1 MFKNIKPWKPERER
15 EREMFYN
22 TKNTGLPLGAFGNI

>member
-1 MFKNIKPWKPERER
+1 MFENIKHWKPR